1 MPGFSMVTGKES
13 IVYVDN
19 ASFDGTK
26 RTGAMTSDFELW
38 VGSTVAP
45 HVQKRTLSS
54 SDGSVAI
61 AFDGTNLDIKA
72 IGVSEEN
79 IFYVGKHGDDSNS
92 GISIE
97 KALLTFSA
105 ALTAATGETPSASN
119 RFAIVCL
126 DDGEYTENITCVSFV
141 DIYAPNAQIVGTI
154 TAADDVKIKF
164 RSQQVLTG
172 TIGISKTAGTGYFFA
187 DIDEVMIDGTGI
199 GLVSTAGFVNF
210 TWKYMSI
217 VDGFGIGDLTSAM
230 GHVHIIGGD
239 IYISGT
245 GTAIIRANAGSTVG
259 RIDHII
265 DIGGG
270 NGVAIN
276 CILGAIDLNIS
287 RIQDCATGIVG
298 SGGAINLNVNVIT
311 CPAAY
316 NIAAGGELNLHANI
330 LSGSET
336 NAGIV
341 RKTMFVSA
349 DGTTGT
355 VLTGVTGSDPAFS
368 ATPSVTSITIANAPV
383 STTDGTNK
391 AYVDGI
397 AAGFDWKDTTQAAT
411 TAALTVTYDNGVA
424 GVGATLTNAG
434 AQAAFEIDGYTA
446 PVGERVLIKD
456 QSDTFQN
463 GIYVVT
469 DAGSG
474 ATNWILTRASD
485 YDTVAEMDEGSLVP
499 VANGT
504 VNQNTL
510 WLQNVSVTTIGV
522 DPITYQKFQNAP
534 FTTTEHAT
542 LVGGA
547 NDTIASLSLGTANQ
561 VLTSNGAGV
570 DPSYQNPFSYRLVQS
585 TTASGAADIQFLN
598 MSANTKYFFDFDL
611 QCTSSAQNIILEYST
626 DNGSSWVTSGYRSG
640 VHYLSYDSVSMTSF
654 NTTNHCILDQGT
666 SDSRNQQGYFYLST
680 RGRAS
685 VIGQALRVNVGSFG
699 SVRIASDFGSGGSS
713 LNAVRI
719 RAASGNISGFANMY
733 VRIS

>member
-72 IGVSEEN
+72 TGVSEEN

-411 TAALTVTYDNGVA
+411 TGALTVTYNNGSS

-434 AQAAFEIDGYTA
+434 AQAVFALDGYTA
-446 PVGERVLIKD
+446 PIGERVLIKD
-456 QSDTFQN
+456 QASTLQN

-474 ATNWILTRASD
+474 ATNWVLTRAGD
-485 YDTVAEMDEGSLVP
+485 YDTPAEMDEGSLVP
-499 VANGT
+499 VQNGT

-510 WLQNVSVTTIGV
+510 WLQNVSVTAIGT
-522 DPITYQKFQNAP
+522 DPITYQKFQSAP
-534 FTTTEHAT
+534 ITTTEHAP

-547 NDTIASLSLGTANQ
+547 NNTVTSLALGTANQ
-561 VLTSNGAGV
+561 ILTSNGAGV
-570 DPSYQNPFSYRLVQS
+570 DPSYQNPFSYKLVQS
-585 TTASGAADIQFLN
+585 SVPSGSADIQFLN
-598 MSANTKYFFDFDL
+598 LSADTKYYFDYDL
-611 QCTSSAQNIILEYST
+611 QCTNAAQDIVLEYSI
-626 DNGSSWVTSGYRSG
+626 DNGSSWVVTGYQSGYNTIAF
-640 VHYLSYDSVSMTSF
+640 DSALVS
-654 NTTNHCILDQGT
+654 NVNGTTNCLLSAST
-666 SDSRNQQGYFYLST
+666 SNSRNQSGSFYLST
-680 RGRAS
+680 RGRCSIFGQTTRFTAS
-685 VIGQALRVNVGSFG
+685 TILYNMVICNL
-699 SVRIASDFGSGGSS
+699 GSS
-713 LNAVRI
+713 SVNAVRI
-719 RAASGNISGFANMY
+719 RAGSGNISGFVNMY
-733 VRIS
+733 QRIS